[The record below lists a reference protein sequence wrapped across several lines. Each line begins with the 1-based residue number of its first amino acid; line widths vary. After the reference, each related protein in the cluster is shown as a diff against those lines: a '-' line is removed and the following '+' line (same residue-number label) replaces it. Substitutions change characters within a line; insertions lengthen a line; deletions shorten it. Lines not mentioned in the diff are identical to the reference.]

1 MEYQIEPEDKS
12 TTVMVYTTNMLVRGE
27 LITKKIMR
35 VGIWPRSMGVPNLLH
50 LFNPNVL
57 LFGGPA
63 PKHFSQAEIFIPTAN
78 LIGFHPATFLDE
90 PLDYDPNEKN
100 RSTASVSLIMG
111 GFIVKGQIR
120 IASTSNLSTSL
131 EVMYNGWLS
140 VYDAE
145 ITNSFLPQTQPMLVK
160 FLLVKPNQTSFFV

>member
-1 MEYQIEPEDKS
+1 MEYQLEPEEKS

-35 VGIWPRSMGVPNLLH
+35 VGIWPRSMGVPNLIH
-50 LFNPNVL
+50 IFNPTVL

-78 LIGFHPATFLDE
+78 LIGFHAAAHLDE

-100 RSTASVSLIMG
+100 RLNAPVSLIMG
-111 GFIVKGQIR
+111 GFIVKGHVR
-120 IASTSNLSTSL
+120 IASSSSLTSSL

-140 VYDAE
+140 IYDAE
-145 ITNSFLPQTQPMLVK
+145 ITNSFLSQTQPMLVK
-160 FLLVKPNQTSFFV
+160 FFLVKPSQTSFFF